1 MIQDFPPEF
10 TYLLKVILVGDS
22 HTGKSCLLHR
32 LVNGTFDE
40 NQDITIGVDF
50 GTKYI
55 PIQDEIIKFQIWD
68 TAGQESFRS
77 IIRSYYKNIAACL
90 IVYDVC
96 NRDSFDNVINWLID
110 VETNSCNQQRKVILV
125 GNKVDSESQRQVSI
139 QEGQQLAHERN
150 LSFYECSGKT
160 GVNVL
165 KIFTD
170 LANKIYEEV
179 QNDSLKIN
187 SQSGI
192 IRRNRTLSLNDK
204 RTRWTWCCG

>member
-1 MIQDFPPEF
+1 MINDFPPEF

-32 LVNGTFDE
+32 LMNGTFDS

-55 PIQDEIIKFQIWD
+55 PIQNEIIKFQIWD

-90 IVYDVC
+90 IVYDVS
-96 NRDSFDNVINWLID
+96 NRDSFNNIINWLID
-110 VETNSCNQQRKVILV
+110 VDTNSCNQQRKVILV
-125 GNKVDSESQRQVSI
+125 GNKIDLESERQVSTL
-139 QEGQQLAHERN
+139 EGQQFALERN
-150 LSFYECSGKT
+150 FKFYECSSKT
-160 GVNVL
+160 GENVL

-170 LANKIYEEV
+170 LADTFYRELN
-179 QNDSLKIN
+179 NNSLTIN
-187 SQSGI
+187 SNSGI
-192 IRRNRTLSLNDK
+192 IKTNRITFIPDK
-204 RTRWTWCCG
+204 KSSWRCCLR

>member
-1 MIQDFPPEF
+1 MIQDFPSEF

-40 NQDITIGVDF
+40 EQGVTIGVDF

-55 PIQDEIIKFQIWD
+55 PIQDQIIKFQIWD

-90 IVYDVC
+90 IIYDVC

-110 VETNSCNQQRKVILV
+110 VETNSCNEQRKVILV
-125 GNKVDSESQRQVSI
+125 GNKVDSESLRQVST
-139 QEGQQLAHERN
+139 QEGQQFAHERN
-150 LSFYECSGKT
+150 LSFYECSSKT
-160 GVNVL
+160 GDNVL

-170 LANKIYEEV
+170 LANKIYQEIQ
-179 QNDSLKIN
+179 QNSLKIS

-192 IRRNRTLSLNDK
+192 IVRNRTLSLDNK
-204 RTRWTWCCG
+204 RTRWTWCFG